1 MNLIFLGPPGA
12 GKGTIADLAKDALG
26 IPHISTGQLFREQI
40 KIGSPL
46 GKRVEATLKAGDLVD
61 DKTTIAI
68 VRERLARGDVARG
81 YILDGFPRT
90 IAQAEAM
97 CVFSKPEAA
106 INFTLTEEQI
116 LRRLEGRRV
125 APSTGRTYHIL
136 YNPPKV
142 AGIDDET
149 GEELI
154 QRPDDKKEAILNRLE
169 VYTRETRPLIDH
181 YRKKNLLLPLDAS
194 PTPEE
199 VLKQLLHLLKEK
211 GIH

>member
-12 GKGTIADLAKDALG
+12 GKGTVADLAKDVLG
-26 IPHISTGQLFREQI
+26 IPHISSGQLFREQI

-46 GKRVEATLKAGDLVD
+46 GKRMEATLKAGNLVD
-61 DKTTIAI
+61 DETTIEF
-68 VRERLARGDVARG
+68 VRERLSRDDVARG

-97 CVFSKPEAA
+97 CVFSKPEAV
-106 INFTLTEEQI
+106 INFSLTEEEI

-125 APSTGRTYHIL
+125 APTTGRTYHIL

-142 AGIDDET
+142 EGLDDET
-149 GEELI
+149 GETLI

-169 VYTRETRPLIDH
+169 VYTRETRPLINH
-181 YRKKNLLLPLDAS
+181 YREKNLLVPLDAS
-194 PTPEE
+194 PSPQE
-199 VLKQLLHLLKEK
+199 VLNQLLHLLKEK

>member
-12 GKGTIADLAKDALG
+12 GKGTVADLAKDVLG
-26 IPHISTGQLFREQI
+26 IPHISSGQLFREQI

-46 GKRVEATLKAGDLVD
+46 GKRVEATLKAGNLVD
-61 DKTTIAI
+61 DETTIEF
-68 VRERLARGDVARG
+68 VRERLSRDDVARG

-97 CVFSKPEAA
+97 CVFSEPEAV
-106 INFTLTEEQI
+106 INFSLTEEEI

-125 APSTGRTYHIL
+125 APTTGRTYHIL

-142 AGIDDET
+142 EGLDDET
-149 GEELI
+149 GETLI

-169 VYTRETRPLIDH
+169 VYTRETRPLINH
-181 YRKKNLLLPLDAS
+181 YREKNLLVPLDAS
-194 PTPEE
+194 PSPRE
-199 VLKQLLHLLKEK
+199 VLNQLLHLLKEK

>member
-12 GKGTIADLAKDALG
+12 GKGTVADLAKDVLG
-26 IPHISTGQLFREQI
+26 IPHISSGQLFREQI

-46 GKRVEATLKAGDLVD
+46 GKRVEATLKAGNLVD
-61 DKTTIAI
+61 DETTIEF
-68 VRERLARGDVARG
+68 VRERLSRDDVARG

-97 CVFSKPEAA
+97 CVFSKPEAVV
-106 INFTLTEEQI
+106 NFSLTEEEI

-125 APSTGRTYHIL
+125 APTTGRTYHIL

-142 AGIDDET
+142 EGLDDET
-149 GEELI
+149 GETLI

-169 VYTRETRPLIDH
+169 VYTRETRPLINH
-181 YRKKNLLLPLDAS
+181 YREKNLLVPLDAS
-194 PTPEE
+194 PSPQE
-199 VLKQLLHLLKEK
+199 VLNQLLHLLKEK

>member
-12 GKGTIADLAKDALG
+12 GKGTVADLAKDVLG
-26 IPHISTGQLFREQI
+26 IPHISSGQLFREQI

-46 GKRVEATLKAGDLVD
+46 GKRVEATLKAGNLVD
-61 DKTTIAI
+61 DETTIEF
-68 VRERLARGDVARG
+68 VRERLSRDDVARG

-97 CVFSKPEAA
+97 CVFSEPEAV
-106 INFTLTEEQI
+106 INFSLTEEEI

-125 APSTGRTYHIL
+125 APTTGRTYHIL

-142 AGIDDET
+142 EGLDDET
-149 GEELI
+149 GETLI

-169 VYTRETRPLIDH
+169 VYTRETRPLINH
-181 YRKKNLLLPLDAS
+181 YREKNLLVPLDAS
-194 PTPEE
+194 PSPQE
-199 VLKQLLHLLKEK
+199 VLNQLLHLLKEK